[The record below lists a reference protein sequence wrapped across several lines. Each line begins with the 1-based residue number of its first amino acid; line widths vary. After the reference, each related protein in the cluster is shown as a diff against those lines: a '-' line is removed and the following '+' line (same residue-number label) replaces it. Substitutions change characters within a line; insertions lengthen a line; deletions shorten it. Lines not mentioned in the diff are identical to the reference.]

1 VGAVIMG
8 YSRRAFY
15 KVVGQWKKRG
25 QEEGGNNGGTSMA
38 LVTGGGN
45 GEGKAMGCGHFR
57 RGERTERAVEPSC

>member
-15 KVVGQWKKRG
+15 KVVGQPKKRG
-25 QEEGGNNGGTSMA
+25 QEEGGNSGGTSMT

-45 GEGKAMGCGHFR
+45 GEGKAMGCGHFQ
-57 RGERTERAVEPSC
+57 RGERAERAVEPNC